1 MNASFSAGPGSLEPS
16 AWESRTTATIGPGG
30 TTRQW
35 RVTLVIHSAR
45 FRKEH
50 QRGGPMTRS
59 GSAVV
64 LGMLSAFLVSC
75 GPSSPRPAQP
85 QEPRPKIGLL
95 MDTLQQE
102 ERWQRDRDLFLERAK
117 ELDADVLVEAAERD
131 DARQLQQ
138 AESLLERGV
147 QALVVVPHGAEAA
160 GRIVEAAKKRNVPVI
175 SYDRLILKAD
185 VDLYLSYDNRRV
197 GEQQAQFLRNR
208 APKGNYILLGGAPTD
223 YNAKLIR
230 EGQMAALDDAVK
242 RGEIKIVANPWT
254 PDWKADAAME
264 LTEAALKKARNQ
276 VVAVVASNDVTAG
289 GAIRALEKNGLAG
302 KVVVSGQDANLDAV
316 RRIVSGTQT
325 MTVYKPL
332 RPLARGAASAAVQMA
347 KGEKVEGTST
357 INNGLKEVQSLLLT
371 PIGVH
376 KDLVDQIIISDKFH
390 TREKVYG
397 TAK

>member
-1 MNASFSAGPGSLEPS
+1 
-16 AWESRTTATIGPGG
+16 
-30 TTRQW
+30 
-35 RVTLVIHSAR
+35 
-45 FRKEH
+45 
-50 QRGGPMTRS
+50 MTRH
-59 GSAVV
+59 GSAFRIGKLSV
-64 LGMLSAFLVSC
+64 LLIVYGMVCCAC
-75 GPSSPRPAQP
+75 GPSTPRPAP
-85 QEPRPKIGLL
+85 PEEPRPKIGLL

-131 DARQLQQ
+131 DAKQLQQ
-138 AESLLERGV
+138 AESLLDRGV

-160 GRIVEAAKKRNVPVI
+160 GRIVEAAKKRKIPVI

-197 GEQQAQFLRNR
+197 GEQQAQSLRNR

-230 EGQMAALDDAVK
+230 QGQLAALDDAVK
-242 RGEIKIVANPWT
+242 RGDIKIVADPWAA
-254 PDWKADAAME
+254 DWQADAAMT
-264 LTEAALKKARNQ
+264 LTEAALKKAHNQ

-289 GAIRALEKNGLAG
+289 GAIRALEKAGLAG
-302 KVVVSGQDANLDAV
+302 KVFVSGQDANLDAV
-316 RRIVSGTQT
+316 RRIVAGTQT

-357 INNGLKEVQSLLLT
+357 INNGLKEVQALLLT

-376 KDLVDQIIISDKFH
+376 KDLIDQIIIGDKFH
-390 TREKVYG
+390 TRQQVYG
-397 TAK
+397 TADKK